1 LTFNQDGSRNILANG
16 IKQTPSPFDRGRV
29 RGGGVQVF
37 EDKRLDKEVA
47 RRLRKNSTDTERAL
61 WYQIRNSAIEG
72 VKFRR
77 QQPIGPYVADFVS
90 FQEKIIVELDG
101 GQHAV
106 NIESDQVRDS
116 YLREKGYRV
125 LRFWNNEV
133 LESMAGVLEVI

>member
-1 LTFNQDGSRNILANG
+1 
-16 IKQTPSPFDRGRV
+16 
-29 RGGGVQVF
+29 VQVF

-133 LESMAGVLEVI
+133 LESMAGVLEVIRRAILDGRAE